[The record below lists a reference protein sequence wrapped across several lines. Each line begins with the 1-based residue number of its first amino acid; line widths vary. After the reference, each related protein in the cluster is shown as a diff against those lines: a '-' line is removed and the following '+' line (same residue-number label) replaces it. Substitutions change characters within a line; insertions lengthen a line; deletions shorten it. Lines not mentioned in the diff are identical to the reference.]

1 MKFRIDI
8 APLVTTKYKELYIK
22 FCILLKPVIILQVA
36 LASITL
42 HKYYEKYEFRI
53 VSSDITPM
61 PNFIQ
66 IHPAILAVNLADRQ
80 TDEPYMRS
88 IHACAKKQSFPQ

>member
-53 VSSDITPM
+53 VPSDITPM

-66 IHPAILAVNLADRQ
+66 IHPAILQVNIAGGQ
-80 TDEPYMRS
+80 TDRRALSTVEGRTS
-88 IHACAKKQSFPQ
+88 TV